1 MRFSYGVEAR
11 LAFTKDPK
19 YEYYYNDSYDLYE
32 KLEPV
37 VGHND
42 AENAMCWAEMAFV
55 GMDYEHEE
63 FTIEMME
70 VI

>member
-1 MRFSYGVEAR
+1 MKFSYGVEAR
-11 LAFTKDPK
+11 LVFTKHPE
-19 YEYYYNDSYDLYE
+19 YAYYYNEEYDLYE

-37 VGHND
+37 VGHED
-42 AENAMCWAEMAFV
+42 AEDASSWAEMACV

-70 VI
+70 VL

>member
-1 MRFSYGVEAR
+1 MKFSRDVEVR
-11 LAFTKDPK
+11 VVFTKDPAW
-19 YEYYYNDSYDLYE
+19 EYYYSDSYDLYE

-37 VGHND
+37 VGHDD
-42 AENAMCWAEMAFV
+42 AESAMCWAEMACV

-70 VI
+70 VL